1 MHVLLEKRQVV
12 LAALVVMLGLAV
24 FANWYYTGTKNELFP
39 EGTGTA
45 AENEGEAADGAALY
59 ASAEEA
65 DYFAAAKLNRA
76 LAEGVE
82 TREELQAVMA
92 NAGTDGE
99 AAKAVQASMDEL
111 SRAVKRESDME
122 TLISA
127 ALGGDCV
134 AVVSDNSVDVVV
146 SGSVLTDGAVLQIN
160 DIIRKVCG
168 TDYENV
174 RISAALA

>member
-1 MHVLLEKRQVV
+1 MHVLLEKRQIV
-12 LAALVVMLGLAV
+12 LAALVGMLGLAV
-24 FANWYYTGTKNELFP
+24 FANWYFTGTKNEVFP
-39 EGTGTA
+39 EGTGANTEN
-45 AENEGEAADGAALY
+45 AEQAADGAALY

-76 LAEGVE
+76 AAHSEAM
-82 TREELQAVMA
+82 EELQAVMA
-92 NAGTDGE
+92 NAEGNE
-99 AAKAVQASMDEL
+99 ESARAVRASMDEL
-111 SRAVKRESDME
+111 SRAVKQESDME

-146 SGSVLTDGAVLQIN
+146 SKNALTDSAVLQIN

-168 TDYENV
+168 SAYENV

>member
-1 MHVLLEKRQVV
+1 MHVLLEKRQIV

-24 FANWYYTGTKNELFP
+24 FANWYFTGTRNELFP
-39 EGTGTA
+39 EG
-45 AENEGEAADGAALY
+45 EGSQTESAGEQADGAALY

-65 DYFAAAKLNRA
+65 DYFAAAKLSRA
-76 LAEGVE
+76 AAHSEAM
-82 TREELQAVMA
+82 EELQAVMA
-92 NAGTDGE
+92 NADENSE
-99 AAKAVQASMDEL
+99 AAKTVQASMDEL

-127 ALGGDCV
+127 ALGSDCV

-146 SGSVLTDGAVLQIN
+146 SRNALTDSAVLQIN

>member
-1 MHVLLEKRQVV
+1 MHVLLEKRQIV

-24 FANWYYTGTKNELFP
+24 FANWYFTGTKNELFP
-39 EGTGTA
+39 EGAGEQTESA
-45 AENEGEAADGAALY
+45 GEAADGAALY
-59 ASAEEA
+59 TSAEEA

-76 LAEGVE
+76 AAHSEAM
-82 TREELQAVMA
+82 EELQAVMA
-92 NAGTDGE
+92 NAETDGD

-111 SRAVKRESDME
+111 SRAVKRENDME

-146 SGSVLTDGAVLQIN
+146 SRNALTDGAVLQIN